1 MSGLASVLEIPGVWR
16 GLVNQRVQALPTG
29 HAGLDA
35 LLPGGGLPC
44 GALTEL
50 LHAKPGVG
58 ELSLILP
65 IMARLTQAGSRA
77 VLMAP
82 PYIPYAPALAQA
94 GVVLPRLVV
103 MQPPSQDEVPW
114 GFEQSLHAGV
124 FGMVVAWGQRTT
136 SEALLR
142 LQRAAENANSMGIL
156 MRPLSAAAQASHAAL
171 RLCLRPTPQGT
182 DIEVLKCRGGPTGQH
197 WLLAA

>member
-1 MSGLASVLEIPGVWR
+1 MSELASVLEIPGVWR
-16 GLVNQRVQALPTG
+16 GHVSSRIQAMPTG

-35 LLPGGGLPC
+35 LLPGGGVPC

-50 LHAKPGVG
+50 LYAQYGVG

-65 IMARLTQAGSRA
+65 MMARLTQAGGR
-77 VLMAP
+77 VVMMAP
-82 PYIPYAPALAQA
+82 PCIPYAPALSQA
-94 GVVLPRLVV
+94 GIALPRLVI

-114 GFEQSLHAGV
+114 GLEQSLHAGV
-124 FGMVVAWGQRTT
+124 FGLVVAWCQRIT

-142 LQRAAENANSMGIL
+142 LQRAAENGGSIGIL
-156 MRPLSAAAQASHAAL
+156 MRPLSAATQASHAAL
-171 RLCLRPTPQGT
+171 RLCLHSRPEGL
-182 DIEVLKCRGGPTGQH
+182 DIEILKARGGRTGQH